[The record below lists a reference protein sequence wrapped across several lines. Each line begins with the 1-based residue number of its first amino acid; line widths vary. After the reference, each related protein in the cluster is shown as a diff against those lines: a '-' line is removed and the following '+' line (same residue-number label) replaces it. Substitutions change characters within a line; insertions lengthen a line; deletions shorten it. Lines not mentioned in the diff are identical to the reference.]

1 MFLPPTPYV
10 EATLKND
17 MNQPWQVSQLERSTV
32 SQMLLE
38 WEITGIGLHPDGSN
52 YVFVIRLEDSDE
64 ELFAIY
70 KPASGERPLRDFP
83 YGTLHNREWCA
94 AYLSEKLGWPNIP
107 PTVIRE
113 GPHGIGSVQLFID
126 ADFQK
131 HYFNLR
137 DDRLNDFAPVAMF
150 DVFINNAD
158 RKGGA
163 CLLDKE
169 NKLWAVD
176 HGLTFNPLARRR
188 TVMFEFNGTPYPD
201 DLMTSL
207 KHTVSQLEMKDSDVR
222 QAMTKVLG
230 AEEVDALCIR
240 GNEMLE
246 TGSFPLLD
254 PDWNVPWP
262 MI

>member
-1 MFLPPTPYV
+1 MIQPDGV
-10 EATLKND
+10 EEVDRAELTRRLA
-17 MNQPWQVSQLERSTV
+17 
-32 SQMLLE
+32 E
-38 WEITGIGLHPDGSN
+38 WPITGIGLHPGGSN
-52 YVFVIRLEDSDE
+52 YVFVVRLEEDDG
-64 ELFAIY
+64 ELYGIY

-94 AYLSEKLGWPNIP
+94 AALAEVLGWPAVP

-126 ADFQK
+126 ADFTR

-137 DDRLNDFAPVAMF
+137 EDRLEEFAPVAMF
-150 DVFINNAD
+150 DVFVNNAD

-163 CLLDKE
+163 CLVDPRDQ
-169 NKLWAVD
+169 LWAVD

-188 TVMFEFNGTPYPD
+188 TVMFEFNGEPYPQ
-201 DLMTSL
+201 DLVPSL
-207 KHTVSQLEMKDSDVR
+207 TEVVSQLRREDSELRQTMRKMLDV
-222 QAMTKVLG
+222 
-230 AEEVDALCIR
+230 EEVESLVRR
-240 GNEMLE
+240 GEEMLE
-246 TGSFPLLD
+246 TGIFPHLD